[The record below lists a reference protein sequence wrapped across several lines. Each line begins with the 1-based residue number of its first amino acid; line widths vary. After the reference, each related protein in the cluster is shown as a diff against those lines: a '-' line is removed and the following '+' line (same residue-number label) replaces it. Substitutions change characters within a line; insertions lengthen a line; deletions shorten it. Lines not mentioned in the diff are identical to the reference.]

1 VFARLSALFKNLVVY
16 GLGDVANSIVGML
29 LLPLYLNYLTI
40 DNFGA
45 LAMLGTVE
53 VVTKLTFR
61 WGVDGAFMRLYYD
74 CETQTERQRLASTIF
89 WFLAAVNGTLLIIAL
104 AALPFASIWLFGVA
118 GYTLALGLQLVNTFV
133 IGFNFLPYHV
143 MRMQGQ
149 TRQFAVFTTLK
160 TTVTN
165 IARIV
170 LIVGFGQGVLGFV
183 LADVVTTALLMVAL
197 APWYRP
203 LLRFMFSRS
212 VLREALSYGL
222 PRVPHGILN
231 QLMIVADDW
240 VLRVYGGLG
249 AVGVYSIGERI
260 GLMLK
265 LVLANFEYAW
275 QPFYFETMKRADA
288 KRTFRLVTTYGL
300 AVLVLLE
307 AGLAAIATDV
317 VHLIAKPNMYAA
329 AAFIPWIGLGVVF
342 HGVYL
347 LTSIGMN
354 ITKSTKLYPIATV
367 TAATTSIVANLVLV
381 RAFGPIGAA
390 WSNALAFGTLAFVA
404 MRLAQRVY
412 PMTYEWGRI
421 ARLAIAGVGAYLVTW
436 VVPAVWPAWL
446 GLLTRGTIVC
456 AAYPVLLF
464 VLGFYHRDETAFV
477 MAVVERL
484 RTRVGAKAASVEAQ
498 RPASDEPAVDI
509 NAAMPESPLAQ
520 DELPLEDVE
529 STRGRSGHAS
539 GGSAGGAAGS
549 RERPLGSV
557 PAAVEKR

>member
-16 GLGDVANSIVGML
+16 GLGDAANSIVGML

-61 WGVDGAFMRLYYD
+61 WGVDGSFMRLYYD

-89 WFLAAVNGTLLIIAL
+89 WFLAAVNGTLLIVAL
-104 AALPFASIWLFGVA
+104 AALPFVSIWLFGVA

-149 TRQFAVFTTLK
+149 SRQFAIFTTLK

-183 LADVVTTALLMVAL
+183 LADVVTTALLMIAL
-197 APWYRP
+197 TPWYRP
-203 LLRFMFSRS
+203 LLRLMFSRS

-222 PRVPHGILN
+222 PRLPHGIAN
-231 QLMIVADDW
+231 QLMIVGDDW

-249 AVGVYSIGERI
+249 AVGVYSVGERI

-347 LTSIGMN
+347 LTSIGLN
-354 ITKSTKLYPIATV
+354 ITKSTKFYPVATGI
-367 TAATTSIVANLVLV
+367 AATTSLVANLVLV
-381 RAFGPIGAA
+381 RAYGPIGAA
-390 WSNALAFGTLAFVA
+390 WSNALAFATLAAVA
-404 MRLAQRVY
+404 MWLAQRVY

-421 ARLAIAGVGAYLVTW
+421 ARLAVAGVGAYLVTW
-436 VVPAVWPAWL
+436 VVPDGLPAWA

-456 AAYPVLLF
+456 VAYPVLLF
-464 VLGFYHRDETAFV
+464 VLRFYHRDETAFV
-477 MAVVERL
+477 MSVVARM
-484 RTRVGAKAASVEAQ
+484 RSRVGAKATAGADAAAAQ
-498 RPASDEPAVDI
+498 QPQVPASDEPAVDLGG
-509 NAAMPESPLAQ
+509 AMPESPLSQ
-520 DELPLEDVE
+520 DELPVE
-529 STRGRSGHAS
+529 AVENHRDMRAPMT
-539 GGSAGGAAGS
+539 
-549 RERPLGSV
+549 SV
-557 PAAVEKR
+557 PATVEKR